1 MGGIFAKIATAFGYI
16 LDFIYNYVNNYGVA
30 IILFTILLKVVLL
43 PFSIRQQKTMK
54 KTTKVQQEVKEI
66 QEKYKNDPTKM
77 NTEIYDLY
85 KRENMSPLGGCLPS
99 LLQFFVILSIFYLVS
114 RPLTYM
120 RHVDSEL
127 INNYQTQIQD
137 EREKETGNRNVNYI
151 EIAVIKKF
159 GESDEKV
166 RLNMNFLGLDLSDIP
181 NQNMTNPK
189 VYIIPAFYI
198 ATSFLMMKVTKQM
211 TEAMNAKKKEEDE
224 ANVIKRKPLNNEEGE
239 DKVEEEDVED
249 TMASMNKT
257 MRLMMP
263 VMTISIAYI
272 APLGLTLYWA
282 TSNLLNLGERMIIN
296 KVVKE
301 EE

>member
-1 MGGIFAKIATAFGYI
+1 
-16 LDFIYNYVNNYGVA
+16 
-30 IILFTILLKVVLL
+30 
-43 PFSIRQQKTMK
+43 
-54 KTTKVQQEVKEI
+54 
-66 QEKYKNDPTKM
+66 
-77 NTEIYDLY
+77 
-85 KRENMSPLGGCLPS
+85 
-99 LLQFFVILSIFYLVS
+99 
-114 RPLTYM
+114 
-120 RHVDSEL
+120 
-127 INNYQTQIQD
+127 
-137 EREKETGNRNVNYI
+137 
-151 EIAVIKKF
+151 
-159 GESDEKV
+159 
-166 RLNMNFLGLDLSDIP
+166 MNFLGLDLSDIP

-198 ATSFLMMKVTKQM
+198 ATSFLMMKMTKQM
-211 TEAMNAKKKEEDE
+211 TDAMNAKKKEEDE
-224 ANVIKRKPLNNEEGE
+224 ANVIKRKPIDNEEGE